1 MENPL
6 THLPSDQRLLR
17 KEVLY
22 LLKWSR
28 TTLWRR
34 ERDGLRFAGGEIEVG
49 ALREWLARWERR
61 AGLEPASTA

>member
-6 THLPSDQRLLR
+6 TQLPPDHRLGR

-34 ERDGLRFAGGEIEVG
+34 ERDGLRFVHREIEVRE
-49 ALREWLARWERR
+49 LREWLERR
-61 AGLEPASTA
+61 EPRPAAELVTA

>member
-1 MENPL
+1 MENSL
-6 THLPSDQRLLR
+6 THLPPEHRLGR

-34 ERDGLRFAGGEIEVG
+34 ERDGLRFVAGEIEVR
-49 ALREWLARWERR
+49 ALREWLEQR
-61 AGLEPASTA
+61 EPRPAAMA